1 MAGAAAGGWA
11 GSRLR
16 FECASGTGVRR
27 AGPATAPDPLDVY
40 KGSRRKTKVFVLT
53 CNGEAGRE
61 IPAAEFHLT
70 PGW

>member
-27 AGPATAPDPLDVY
+27 ARPVNFGFESG
-40 KGSRRKTKVFVLT
+40 GSKVTLYQPNILIGIKSGSSDT
-53 CNGEAGRE
+53 RTN
-61 IPAAEFHLT
+61 
-70 PGW
+70 